1 MSVQRKQLE
10 WLQLLAK
17 KTIKE
22 QYSTVKYCHL
32 DLIRDLH
39 KIIKYIACDKR
50 VTFTPEEKAFFKKHR
65 VFLSNFLDTRSPKKK
80 REKLLRKVKGGFFS
94 LLIPA
99 IASVASAVIPAL
111 LEK

>member
-1 MSVQRKQLE
+1 MSVQRKRLQ

-17 KTIKE
+17 KSTKE
-22 QYSTVKYCHL
+22 QYNTVKYCNL

-39 KIIKYIACDKR
+39 KIIKYISCDKH
-50 VTFTPEEKAFFKKHR
+50 VTFTPEEKEFFKKHR
-65 VFLSNFLDTRSPKKK
+65 IFFCNFLDTRSPKKK
-80 REKLLRKVKGGFFS
+80 KENLLRKVKGGFLS